1 MDARARIPPPG
12 VGAVSWAIAASG
24 TGLLT
29 GIVGCL
35 LVRRYGP
42 RAWWLL
48 NNPVTPVAQLKA
60 GAAAVDCDRD
70 PAFGAAIRLA
80 RALAIAAVRNGGELL
95 DIAAVRRD
103 LDGIRDQLKAI
114 RGMKA
119 KLSSVANVTLE
130 VRNALDVLR
139 EGVLACVTA
148 IEGNLADVND
158 KRDVA

>member
-1 MDARARIPPPG
+1 CAPFTLHGEHIICEFAPDDP
-12 VGAVSWAIAASG
+12 S
-24 TGLLT
+24 
-29 GIVGCL
+29 
-35 LVRRYGP
+35 
-42 RAWWLL
+42 
-48 NNPVTPVAQLKA
+48 
-60 GAAAVDCDRD
+60 D